1 MNVEQSLDQQVEV
14 GGGAGLC
21 APGPRPL
28 GFMLSEFDIP
38 EEQGNVVVLYEVC
51 WFSLATYEQFWLAE
65 QKISSPHTFTR
76 IL

>member
-1 MNVEQSLDQQVEV
+1 MRAFRSARSLFVFEVKVNASKEKKKMNVEQSLDQQVEV

-21 APGPRPL
+21 APGPRPF

-51 WFSLATYEQFWLAE
+51 
-65 QKISSPHTFTR
+65 
-76 IL
+76 